1 MENVHR
7 LEGSSGGAGGLVI
20 RKKASD
26 TKELSSSSFKSPK
39 TSMLGLDKLA
49 SIKKVQ
55 QVSYVELFLISKYL
69 SKIFTYY

>member
-20 RKKASD
+20 RKKTSD
-26 TKELSSSSFKSPK
+26 TKEPSTTGFKAPK
-39 TSMLGLDKLA
+39 ASVLGLDKLA

-55 QVSYVELFLISKYL
+55 QVRQF
-69 SKIFTYY
+69 